1 MRKICKFK
9 VPKRYAKGRFAI
21 KAYIGLNQMHVC
33 FFFVSTI
40 KKIIFSHDQKSF
52 QKRMIKMKKK
62 QLEVYTFQ
70 LTYKKISCFWFA
82 GFSIMYMSQI
92 ELIDCIRQE
101 LSEIKSFQLIPVVK
115 LDFFLFS
122 LIMYRQVKC
131 ESIDLGTYLCR
142 ELVFQCPG
150 ERKTVN

>member
-1 MRKICKFK
+1 MEFKKMFQNSFFEGGGEIFNKGMRKICKFK

-62 QLEVYTFQ
+62 
-70 LTYKKISCFWFA
+70 
-82 GFSIMYMSQI
+82 
-92 ELIDCIRQE
+92 
-101 LSEIKSFQLIPVVK
+101 
-115 LDFFLFS
+115 
-122 LIMYRQVKC
+122 
-131 ESIDLGTYLCR
+131 
-142 ELVFQCPG
+142 
-150 ERKTVN
+150 